1 MPIDDRDSLTIR
13 RPDDWHVHL
22 RDGAMLAACAV
33 HTARQF
39 GRAIIMPNL
48 VPPVTKVAE
57 ASAYRAR
64 IRAAVP
70 KDLNFEPLMTC
81 YLTDGADPAELARGK
96 QEGVWVA
103 AKLYP
108 AHATTNSAH
117 GVTSMDRVAKGL
129 EAMEKAGMPLL
140 VHGEVTDPEVDIF
153 DREAVFLDKVLAPLL
168 KRHEGLRI
176 VLEHITT
183 KEGVAFVEAHPGRM
197 GGTITPHH
205 LSYNRNAIF
214 KGGIRP
220 HFYCLPIAKR
230 EEHRLALRRAATS
243 GGTQFFL
250 GTDTAP
256 HTTDTKE
263 CACGCAGVF
272 NAPAL
277 ARCFSARSMRA
288 RLFHFRRR
296 YRIGAVIG
304 RVVAAGP
311 VVARKPDA
319 AERRRC
325 GQRHGGPVPVDYAGA
340 DIGPEAVVFL
350 RGAADQRG
358 DKAIARAVRLGDRL
372 VEIVDA
378 NHLEDRAEQ
387 FLVVALHH
395 AGDVDD
401 RGGEERQ
408 RIVGAQQGA

>member
-1 MPIDDRDSLTIR
+1 MPIPTTLTLR

-22 RDGAMLAACAV
+22 RDGVLLEACAV

-39 GRAIIMPNL
+39 ARAIIMPNL
-48 VPPVTKVAE
+48 VPPVTSVAE
-57 ASAYRAR
+57 AAAYRDR
-64 IRAAVP
+64 IRKAVP
-70 KDLNFEPLMTC
+70 ADLKFEPLMTC

-96 QEGVWVA
+96 EEGVWVA

-129 EAMEKAGMPLL
+129 EAMERAGMPLL
-140 VHGEVTDPEVDIF
+140 VHGEVTDPDVDIF

-168 KRHEGLRI
+168 KRHPGLKI

-183 KEGVAFVEAHPGRM
+183 REGVAFVEANAGRM

-243 GGTQFFL
+243 GHPAFFL

-272 NAPAL
+272 NAPVAMQVYAQVFAEEGAL
-277 ARCFSARSMRA
+277 
-288 RLFHFRRR
+288 
-296 YRIGAVIG
+296 
-304 RVVAAGP
+304 
-311 VVARKPDA
+311 
-319 AERRRC
+319 
-325 GQRHGGPVPVDYAGA
+325 
-340 DIGPEAVVFL
+340 
-350 RGAADQRG
+350 
-358 DKAIARAVRLGDRL
+358 DRL
-372 VEIVDA
+372 EAFASLNGPRFYGLPA
-378 NHLEDRAEQ
+378 N
-387 FLVVALHH
+387 
-395 AGDVDD
+395 
-401 RGGEERQ
+401 EERVTL
-408 RIVGAQQGA
+408 RAMAPDVPESVEVHGLGKTITVFRPDTPVGWSF